1 MYLSLFHLSN
11 IYLLIHPSILWVLFF
26 WRTLTHQFSSVQ
38 LLNCVWLFVTPWM
51 PGLPVHHQL
60 PEFTDSYPE
69 TTCPGFTSRVR
80 WHIWWCI
87 FLMTTTAVS
96 TFLLLWSSAS
106 SPAPQMPSVLVSH
119 WHLTRQSW
127 LPEMSPDWP
136 KVVRQAP
143 FTLLLSPHFP
153 LKRLLETVA
162 YLPLISHWRLTANK
176 KMFFFFFHMLSLNC
190 GFSPK
195 PQMFSYFY
203 GKNIAFSICP

>member
-1 MYLSLFHLSN
+1 MYISLFYLSN
-11 IYLLIHPSILWVLFF
+11 IYLLIHPPILWVLFF

-69 TTCPGFTSRVR
+69 TICPGFTSRVR

-106 SPAPQMPSVLVSH
+106 SPDPQMPSVLVSH

-127 LPEMSPDWP
+127 LLEMSPDWP

-143 FTLLLSPHFP
+143 FTLLLSLHFP
-153 LKRLLETVA
+153 LKRLLETIA
-162 YLPLISHWRLTANK
+162 YLALISHWRLIANK
-176 KMFFFFFHMLSLNC
+176 KTFFFFLTCCL
-190 GFSPK
+190 
-195 PQMFSYFY
+195 
-203 GKNIAFSICP
+203 